1 MKKAALRLLFLR
13 HALEEHIAVLRMA
26 LEPVSGVRAGNAG
39 LSAFKAQLLGR
50 SAHQPICYPLPL
62 QAGVYKGMVEV
73 GDAIAGSRK
82 RDFSQEHAVCIFRIE
97 AARSVAKFHGACSL
111 SRGDLYAAG
120 MDGGVV
126 RLLAVEQGI

>member
-73 GDAIAGSRK
+73 GDAIAR
-82 RDFSQEHAVCIFRIE
+82 Q
-97 AARSVAKFHGACSL
+97 
-111 SRGDLYAAG
+111 
-120 MDGGVV
+120 
-126 RLLAVEQGI
+126 

>member
-26 LEPVSGVRAGNAG
+26 PEPVSGVGAGNAG

-62 QAGVYKGMVEV
+62 QAGMDKGMVEV
-73 GDAIAGSRK
+73 SYAIAGSRE

-97 AARSVAKFHGACSL
+97 AAWGAAKFHGTVP
-111 SRGDLYAAG
+111 YQ
-120 MDGGVV
+120 
-126 RLLAVEQGI
+126 EGIFTPQA